1 MFSTHIKQKF
11 VIVERFIRTLKNKIY
26 KCMTSI
32 PENVYIDKSDDIVN
46 KCNNIYHSIIKS
58 KPADVKSWTYI
69 DFNQENK
76 KEDPKLKAG
85 EQVKQYIKRI

>member
-46 KCNNIYHSIIKS
+46 KCNNIYHSINKS

-85 EQVKQYIKRI
+85 DQVKQYIKRI